1 MKIVYK
7 ITQCIFVSVCFEFF
21 EGKNEKPDFLAQK
34 AEKRSGRKL
43 KMQMRKVK
51 KEIPQPG
58 FEPRPPNSKTDH
70 MSTTPPE
77 LSCERCKEIDTYTN
91 C

>member
-1 MKIVYK
+1 MYK
-7 ITQCIFVSVCFEFF
+7 YVLSFLKVET
-21 EGKNEKPDFLAQK
+21 KNLIFLAQK

>member
-1 MKIVYK
+1 MYK
-7 ITQCIFVSVCFEFF
+7 CQYVLSFLKVET
-21 EGKNEKPDFLAQK
+21 KNLIFLAQK

>member
-1 MKIVYK
+1 M
-7 ITQCIFVSVCFEFF
+7 
-21 EGKNEKPDFLAQK
+21 
-34 AEKRSGRKL
+34 RKV
-43 KMQMRKVK
+43 KKVK

-70 MSTTPPE
+70 MSTTPLE
-77 LSCERCKEIDTYTN
+77 LSCEKCKEIDTYTN

>member
-1 MKIVYK
+1 MNEGHKPSFYTI
-7 ITQCIFVSVCFEFF
+7 QSIFVQVCFEL
-21 EGKNEKPDFLAQK
+21 ETKNLIFLAQK

-70 MSTTPPE
+70 MSTIPPE
-77 LSCERCKEIDTYTN
+77 LS
-91 C
+91 